1 MTMPILSPIDPGG
14 VMTLFIRRILAS
26 IVLGLVL
33 ALPAQAFDTSAKAA
47 FVFDMTTGTVLLD
60 KNADMPLPPASMSK
74 LMTLYVAFEA
84 IRDGRLSLEE
94 RLPVS
99 RHAMSYGGST
109 MFLDTTDRVRVEDLL
124 RGIIVLSGN
133 DACAVIA
140 EALSPDGSEAGF
152 ADFMTQRAQQ
162 MGMTNSTFKNS
173 NGWPAPGHEMSMRDL
188 ALLARR
194 IITDFPDFYPM
205 FAETEF
211 LFDGRAPRNSGNRN
225 PLLNL
230 GVGADGLKTGHTEQA
245 GYGLTGS
252 AKQGDRRVVFVLS
265 GLETAQARAREAEAI
280 VNWAFRQFARKS
292 VVKAGEE
299 VARAPVWMGE
309 TDSVGL
315 TPAEDVSTLMPVLG
329 SDTLKAEVVFTGPVR
344 APVQKGDKIAE
355 LVFAPEGLPETRVPL
370 VAAEDVAKGGFAARL
385 RTVSGLLLM
394 RLQQGPEGAL

>member
-1 MTMPILSPIDPGG
+1 
-14 VMTLFIRRILAS
+14 MTLFIRRILAS

-152 ADFMTQRAQQ
+152 ATFMTQRAQQ

-173 NGWPAPGHEMSMRDL
+173 NGWPAAGHEMSMRDL
-188 ALLARR
+188 ALLARH
-194 IITDFPDFYPM
+194 IITDFPEFYPM

-211 LFDGRAPRNSGNRN
+211 LFDGRAPRNSSNRN
-225 PLLNL
+225 PLLSL
-230 GVGADGLKTGHTEQA
+230 GVGADGLKTGHTQQA

-252 AKQGDRRVVFVLS
+252 AQQGDRRVVFVLS
-265 GLETAQARAREAEAI
+265 GLETVQARARESEAI
-280 VNWAFRQFARKS
+280 VNWAFRQFAQKS

-315 TPAEDVSTLMPVLG
+315 TPAEDISTLMPVLG
-329 SDTLKAEVVFTGPVR
+329 SDVLKAEVVFTGPVR
-344 APVQKGDKIAE
+344 APVKQGDRIAE
-355 LVFAPEGLPETRVPL
+355 LVFAPEGLPATRVPL
-370 VAAEDVAKGGFAARL
+370 VAAEDVAKGGFVARL
-385 RTVSGLLLM
+385 RTVSGLLLT

>member
-1 MTMPILSPIDPGG
+1 MPILSPIDPGG

-26 IVLGLVL
+26 IVLGLAL

-152 ADFMTQRAQQ
+152 ATFMTQRAQQ

-173 NGWPAPGHEMSMRDL
+173 NGWPAAGHEMSMRDL
-188 ALLARR
+188 ALLARH
-194 IITDFPDFYPM
+194 IITDFPEFYPM

-211 LFDGRAPRNSGNRN
+211 LFDGRAPRNSSNRN
-225 PLLNL
+225 PLLSL
-230 GVGADGLKTGHTEQA
+230 GVGADGLKTGHTQQA

-252 AKQGDRRVVFVLS
+252 AQQGDRRVVFVLS
-265 GLETAQARAREAEAI
+265 GLETVQARARESEAI
-280 VNWAFRQFARKS
+280 VNWAFRQFAQKS

-315 TPAEDVSTLMPVLG
+315 TPAEDISTLMPVLG
-329 SDTLKAEVVFTGPVR
+329 SDVLKAEVVFTGPVR
-344 APVQKGDKIAE
+344 APVKQGDRIAE
-355 LVFAPEGLPETRVPL
+355 LVFAPEGLPATRVPL
-370 VAAEDVAKGGFAARL
+370 VAAEDVAKGGFIARL
-385 RTVSGLLLM
+385 RTVSGLLLT

>member
-1 MTMPILSPIDPGG
+1 MMPILSPIDPGG
-14 VMTLFIRRILAS
+14 VMTLFFRRIVSS
-26 IVLGLVL
+26 IVLGLAL
-33 ALPAQAFDTSAKAA
+33 AHPAQAFDTGAKAA

-60 KNADMPLPPASMSK
+60 RNADTPLPPASMSK

-84 IRDGRLSLEE
+84 IRDGRLSLDE

-152 ADFMTQRAQQ
+152 ATFMTQRAQQ

-188 ALLARR
+188 ALLARH
-194 IITDFPDFYPM
+194 IITDFPNFYPM
-205 FAETEF
+205 FSETEF
-211 LFDGRAPRNSGNRN
+211 QFDGRAPRNSQNRN
-225 PLLNL
+225 PLLSL
-230 GVGADGLKTGHTEQA
+230 GVGADGLKTGHTQQA

-265 GLETAQARAREAEAI
+265 GLESAQARARESEAV

-299 VARAPVWMGE
+299 VARAPIWMGE
-309 TDSVGL
+309 ADSVGL

-329 SDTLKAEVVFTGPVR
+329 SSVLKAEVVFTGPVR
-344 APVQKGDKIAE
+344 APVKKGDQIAE

-370 VAAEDVAKGGFAARL
+370 VAAEDVAKGGFTARL
-385 RTVSGLLLM
+385 RTVSGLLLT